1 MSQVPAPW
9 GERPR
14 ADSTSAFPP
23 PGVPCTWTNLAALP
37 SHFLGAMAG
46 VLGGAG
52 HTLAVLAAVLTG
64 AQDAGQGSEGAEG
77 WVPHLPM
84 GVCLPAVHT
93 GWAREGGK
101 GGG

>member
-1 MSQVPAPW
+1 
-9 GERPR
+9 
-14 ADSTSAFPP
+14 
-23 PGVPCTWTNLAALP
+23 
-37 SHFLGAMAG
+37 MAG

-52 HTLAVLAAVLTG
+52 HALAVLAAVLTG